1 MIKLFNIN
9 NYQIDTAQLGNLL
22 HGEIVEEFEQA
33 FAEYVGAKYACFAN
47 SASSLIYLSLSGL
60 NSDPN
65 TPNSTVKIPSII
77 PLVVPNVII
86 SSGNNIEF
94 YDDIDWVGN
103 AYKLHDGIWDS
114 AQEVTRNQY
123 KDLAEPNDVMIFS
136 FYPTKPV
143 GGCDGGIIVGDN
155 KEKIDHYSTMTLNGT
170 RMNEDNWN
178 REHIAMGHKMHGS
191 SIQAYMANQN
201 LKKIESKN
209 SILEEIRLTYN
220 NALGYNNTSNHLY
233 RIRVKDNRSFLLKM
247 KNQGIQCGIHY
258 EAFHKNPLTYHSN
271 FYLRYRNRRPL
282 EKSELEERQ
291 TVSIPFHEKLNSE
304 EIQYIIDK
312 IKGSKND

>member
-9 NYQIDTAQLGNLL
+9 NYQIDTAKLGNLL

-47 SASSLIYLSLSGL
+47 SASSLIYLSLNGL

-65 TPNSTVKIPSII
+65 TPNSTIKIPSII

-86 SSGNNIEF
+86 NSGNNIEF

-114 AQEVTRNQY
+114 AQQVSRNQY
-123 KDLAEPNDVMIFS
+123 KQMAQGDDVMIFS

-143 GGCDGGIIVGDN
+143 GSCDGGMVVSDN
-155 KEKIDHYSTMTLNGT
+155 KEKIDHYRTMVLNGT

-178 REHIAMGHKMHGS
+178 REHVKMGHKMHGS
-191 SIQAYMANQN
+191 SIQAHIANEN
-201 LKKIESKN
+201 LKKLDEKN
-209 SILEEIRLTYN
+209 SILEEIRLNYN
-220 NALGYNNTSNHLY
+220 DALGYNNTSNHLY
-233 RIRVKDNRSFLLKM
+233 RIRVKDNKSFLKKM
-247 KNQGIQCGIHY
+247 RKQGIQCGIHY
-258 EAFHKNPLTYHSN
+258 AAFHKNPLTHHCH
-271 FYLRYRNRRPL
+271 FYLRYRNRNAL
-282 EKSELEERQ
+282 EKSELEEQQ
-291 TVSIPFHEKLNSE
+291 TVSIPFHEKLKSK
-304 EIQYIIDK
+304 EIKYIIDR
-312 IKGSKND
+312 IIGTKND